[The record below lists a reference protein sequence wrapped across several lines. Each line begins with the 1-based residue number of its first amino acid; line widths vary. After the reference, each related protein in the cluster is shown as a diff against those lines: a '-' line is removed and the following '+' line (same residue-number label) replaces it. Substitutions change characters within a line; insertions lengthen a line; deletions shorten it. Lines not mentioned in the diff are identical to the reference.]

1 MKGLHLSSTLLII
14 CVFTLSTV
22 ILSQDKQTA
31 GQKHI
36 QKKSGNMLVRITG
49 FDSSKGDARVAL
61 CNSPENYQ
69 GASPFRYAIEKIT
82 NRKVEL
88 TFENVP
94 FGEYAVKCFHDE
106 NSNGILDRNS
116 MGIPVEAYGFSNN
129 APANF
134 GPPAYDAAKFI
145 FNKDKQII
153 EIKLQ

>member
-1 MKGLHLSSTLLII
+1 MKGLHYSLTLLLIS
-14 CVFTLSTV
+14 VFTLSTV
-22 ILSQDKQTA
+22 IVSQDKQTA

-36 QKKSGNMLVRITG
+36 QKKSGKMIVHITG
-49 FDSSKGDARVAL
+49 FDSNKGDARVAL

-69 GASPFRYAIEKIT
+69 GTIPFRHAIERIT
-82 NRKVEL
+82 KNKVEF
-88 TFENVP
+88 TFEKVP

-106 NSNGILDRNS
+106 NSNGILDSNS
-116 MGIPVEAYGFSNN
+116 MGVPVEAYGFSNN
-129 APANF
+129 VPANF